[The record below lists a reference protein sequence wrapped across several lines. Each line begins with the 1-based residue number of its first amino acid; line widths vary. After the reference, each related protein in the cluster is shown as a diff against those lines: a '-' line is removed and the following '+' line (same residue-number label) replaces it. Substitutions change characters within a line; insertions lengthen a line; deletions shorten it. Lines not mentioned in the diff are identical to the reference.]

1 MFIIIIM
8 LFKNNKTKQKKIQ
21 KQTDKQLV
29 VIFEIFLQIFQ
40 LVPKTTRTTNTL
52 FLAILLYNVNLKQ
65 INNK

>member
-8 LFKNNKTKQKKIQ
+8 LFKENKTKKQ